1 MVCARIIQQLTNGR
15 AASISLGTGHAL
27 LARPWIPILHVFKYA
42 TQIIYLPFLSRKE
55 LTWITFRFSI
65 FKSLKKMGYFFL
77 FVNHTFVWFSPL
89 RFSPAQ
95 GGQHFSAPDQIE
107 ITNASSQ
114 EFHFYVFF
122 RGFSF

>member
-1 MVCARIIQQLTNGR
+1 
-15 AASISLGTGHAL
+15 
-27 LARPWIPILHVFKYA
+27 
-42 TQIIYLPFLSRKE
+42 
-55 LTWITFRFSI
+55 
-65 FKSLKKMGYFFL
+65 MGYFFL

-114 EFHFYVFF
+114 QLHFYVFF
-122 RGFSF
+122 RGFSTPDILGEVCVPCHFAALLILKF